1 MNVLVFGV
9 VLLVVNVL
17 IGYLVY
23 SKLDIIQTQTDGK
36 LSRLELLNATL
47 QARLDEALA
56 ERGRAVQEAR
66 QEGRDKREEPQ

>member
-56 ERGRAVQEAR
+56 ERGRVVQEAR
-66 QEGRDKREEPQ
+66 QEGRDEREEPQ